1 MCQVFFAAAKK
12 EHLENLPCNNNGA
25 LNKFYQIPCK
35 DCEKIYI
42 GETSQWFDERESQH
56 KRAASNKHTTNGIA
70 QHVYETS
77 HIINWERRN
86 LLTPTNTNE
95 TEKLKKLCIYINDFA
110 PGNGDFG
117 CLMNQDMGTYIDPIW
132 RACSSTI
139 KQQLKN
145 KPP

>member
-1 MCQVFFAAAKK
+1 MKD
-12 EHLENLPCNNNGA
+12 GRT
-25 LNKFYQIPCK
+25 KFTKSHVKIVKRYTS
-35 DCEKIYI
+35 EKP
-42 GETSQWFDERESQH
+42 SQWFDERESQH
-56 KRAASNKHTTNGIA
+56 KHAVSNKDTTNGIA

-77 HIINWERRN
+77 HIINWKRRN
-86 LLTPTNTNE
+86 LSTPTNTNE
-95 TEKLKKLCIYINDFA
+95 TEKLKKLYIYQCFA

-117 CLMNQDMGTYIDPIW
+117 CLMNEDMGTYIDPIW